1 MDNFLEKYNLPKLN
15 EEAAESLNRPI
26 TADEIE
32 AVIKK
37 FLAHKS
43 SGPDGCR
50 GEFYK
55 IFKEEQPLYFSD
67 YSKKSKKRENFHS
80 FYKASIILI
89 PKPEKDTTKKEN
101 FRPITDEYRRKNSQQ
116 NIGKPHPAIH

>member
-1 MDNFLEKYNLPKLN
+1 MDKFLEKYNLLKVN
-15 EEAAESLNRPI
+15 EEEGESLNRPI

-55 IFKEEQPLYFSD
+55 IFKEELTLFFTD
-67 YSKKSKKRENFHS
+67 YSKKSKMMEDSQTLFM
-80 FYKASIILI
+80 
-89 PKPEKDTTKKEN
+89 KP
-101 FRPITDEYRRKNSQQ
+101 
-116 NIGKPHPAIH
+116 A